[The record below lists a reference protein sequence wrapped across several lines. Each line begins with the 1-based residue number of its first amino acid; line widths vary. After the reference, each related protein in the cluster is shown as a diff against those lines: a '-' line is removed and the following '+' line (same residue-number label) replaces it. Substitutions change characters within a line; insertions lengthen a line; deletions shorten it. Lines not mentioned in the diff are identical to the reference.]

1 MVELSIFDCA
11 GQGMFNQLETNA
23 RYYDGASAVM
33 VVYDVSSNDSLKS
46 SPKWLEAV
54 RNAQRSSSQRSPIGV
69 LVGNKKD
76 FRIGAGAAGS
86 DSRAEVVREDAQRT
100 AAAMGLQL
108 FEASA
113 VRCALLFVVTT
124 SCMSC
129 CASSFVL
136 SLPPLINRH
145 PISTLRIRYASPNI
159 LILLRLR
166 PPDEQRRRGGTIQV
180 HRRGVLQ
187 KVRGQRGGRRLIS
200 YPVGRLMNPTCCL
213 LPPLSLIAFDLTD
226 CPFAP
231 LSI

>member
-1 MVELSIFDCA
+1 MFLCFFSFLALQTVGAEFCVKQVAIPETNVMVELSIFDCA

-76 FRIGAGAAGS
+76 FRMGAGGPGS

-100 AAAMGLQL
+100 AAAMGLQI

-113 VRCALLFVVTT
+113 VRVAVLF
-124 SCMSC
+124 
-129 CASSFVL
+129 A
-136 SLPPLINRH
+136 
-145 PISTLRIRYASPNI
+145 
-159 LILLRLR
+159 
-166 PPDEQRRRGGTIQV
+166 
-180 HRRGVLQ
+180 
-187 KVRGQRGGRRLIS
+187 
-200 YPVGRLMNPTCCL
+200 
-213 LPPLSLIAFDLTD
+213 
-226 CPFAP
+226 
-231 LSI
+231 

>member
-76 FRIGAGAAGS
+76 FRMGAGGPGS

-100 AAAMGLQL
+100 AAAMGLQI

-113 VRCALLFVVTT
+113 VRVAVLF
-124 SCMSC
+124 
-129 CASSFVL
+129 A
-136 SLPPLINRH
+136 
-145 PISTLRIRYASPNI
+145 
-159 LILLRLR
+159 
-166 PPDEQRRRGGTIQV
+166 
-180 HRRGVLQ
+180 
-187 KVRGQRGGRRLIS
+187 
-200 YPVGRLMNPTCCL
+200 
-213 LPPLSLIAFDLTD
+213 
-226 CPFAP
+226 
-231 LSI
+231 